1 MKIEELIANATA
13 VGSPVLAERDILEVT
28 LGVFWLVQ
36 ADIVVEEPFCDLGI
50 SLEPYVITLLRV
62 I

>member
-13 VGSPVLAERDILEVT
+13 VGSPALAERDVLEMN
-28 LGVFWLVQ
+28 LGVFWPVQ
-36 ADIVVEEPFCDLGI
+36 AAIVVGEPFCDLGI
-50 SLEPYVITLLRV
+50 TLEPYVITLLRV